1 MNLLSKEQKIAL
13 IFQKG
18 GNLIEIICTIEK
30 IYDDRLELALPQYFM
45 RYIDSLQVNSIVTA
59 KVFTKLGTIDFNS
72 VIIKSP
78 LEDEFVIEFDYN
90 AIKLTAGENIPV
102 VAAVEPILI
111 QKSNDNISTKTLHL
125 STEYIKFTSKKY
137 KFSINDV
144 IDVTLNLPEDYG
156 IIKFKAIISE
166 IDDVFD
172 DEYKATFSTITE
184 IDKQNLLY
192 YMYMYSK
199 DTEQDD
205 L

>member
-18 GNLIEIICTIEK
+18 DNLIEIICTIEK

-45 RYIDSLQVNSIVTA
+45 RYIDSLQVNSRVTA

-90 AIKLTAGENIPV
+90 AIKLTAGEDIPV
-102 VAAVEPILI
+102 VAAVEPIFI
-111 QKSNDNISTKTLHL
+111 QKDNDNISTKTLHL
-125 STEYIKFTSKKY
+125 STEYIKFASSKY

-144 IDVTLNLPEDYG
+144 IDATLNLPEDYG

-184 IDKQNLLY
+184 IDRQNLLY

>member
-1 MNLLSKEQKIAL
+1 MNLLSEEQKIAL

-18 GNLIEIICTIEK
+18 ENLIEILCTIEK

-45 RYIDSLQVNSIVTA
+45 RYIDSLQVNSKVTA

-78 LEDEFVIEFDYN
+78 LEDEFVIELDYN
-90 AIKLTAGENIPV
+90 ALKLTTGENIPM
-102 VAAVEPILI
+102 VAAVEPIYI
-111 QKSNDNISTKTLHL
+111 QKDDENLSTTTLQL
-125 STEYIKFTSKKY
+125 STEYVKFTSSKL
-137 KFSINDV
+137 KFNINDV
-144 IDVTLNLPEDYG
+144 INATLNLPGDYG
-156 IIKFKAIISE
+156 IINFKAIISE

-172 DEYKATFSTITE
+172 DEYKASFTTITE

-199 DTEQDD
+199 DIEQDD

>member
-1 MNLLSKEQKIAL
+1 MNLLSEEQKIAL

-18 GNLIEIICTIEK
+18 DALIEMLCTIEK

-45 RYIDSLQVNSIVTA
+45 RYIDSLQVGSKVTA

-78 LEDEFVIEFDYN
+78 LEDEFIIELDYN
-90 AIKLTAGENIPV
+90 ALKLTPGEDIPV
-102 VAAVEPILI
+102 IAAVEKIFI
-111 QKSNDNISTKTLHL
+111 QSDNESMSTKTLQL
-125 STEYIKFTSKKY
+125 STEYIKFTSSKQ
-137 KFSINDV
+137 KFNINDV
-144 IDVTLNLPEDYG
+144 IEGTLNLPKDYG
-156 IIKFKAIISE
+156 IINFKAIISE

-172 DEYKATFSTITE
+172 NEYKATFTTITE
-184 IDKQNLLY
+184 LARQDLLY
-192 YMYMYSK
+192 YMYMYTK